1 MTKTVDMIKKNIL
14 FKKRHKSW
22 IKELINNLINKNIL
36 IRLNKKFGPIIT
48 TGNKPTLLPINIRI
62 ENKFVNQFVK
72 TDDLNDLKEL
82 RKNLAKKNNL
92 IHSEFIN
99 ERVILNIHQKK
110 PKTLTELWKVDGIS
124 NEFIMKYGNEFID
137 KYKGII
143 TPTKKHNVEK
153 KTNSKKNN
161 TNILKYYNE
170 GKTME
175 EISKITN
182 KKLRS
187 IEESMLNI
195 FEFYDIDI
203 DPDYFGLTEEYEEE
217 IKKVVKSNNFL
228 RLKPIKTRVNNK
240 ITYSQIKLCLLI
252 IKIEGTN

>member
-1 MTKTVDMIKKNIL
+1 M
-14 FKKRHKSW
+14 
-22 IKELINNLINKNIL
+22 
-36 IRLNKKFGPIIT
+36 
-48 TGNKPTLLPINIRI
+48 
-62 ENKFVNQFVK
+62 
-72 TDDLNDLKEL
+72 LK
-82 RKNLAKKNNL
+82 
-92 IHSEFIN
+92 
-99 ERVILNIHQKK
+99 
-110 PKTLTELWKVDGIS
+110 
-124 NEFIMKYGNEFID
+124 
-137 KYKGII
+137 
-143 TPTKKHNVEK
+143 K